1 MKYDTIKIIIN
12 IYRSNNH
19 KNINLGRLKGN
30 VKESGSKEW
39 RGKNWLHSL
48 WLFAPN
54 TSPSFV
60 FPILA
65 HLPPF
70 LYSQTSTEKKIKT
83 FCLLLIAQC
92 AGIIGLLLKSLGH

>member
-30 VKESGSKEW
+30 VKESGRKEN
-39 RGKNWLHSL
+39 GEEKNWLHSL

-60 FPILA
+60 FPHSRSLTALFILT
-65 HLPPF
+65 HP
-70 LYSQTSTEKKIKT
+70 QKK
-83 FCLLLIAQC
+83 FCFLLIAQC